1 MTVQRT
7 RRGIDVSDN
16 QKVIDWGKVKAAGV
30 AFAVLRSVRGSG
42 KTDYQFHNNLA
53 GVRAQGIPFDVYK
66 YSYGTTP
73 EKQKTEAEKYGLIED
88 LPFPA
93 VSAHADRKKVQD
105 LAEHYAA
112 MILEKQPECVMC
124 QGEFCLS
131 YHVIERLKKAGV
143 RVVAACSERVVEE
156 LYGKTGTEKKSVF
169 QFIQFREY

>member
-1 MTVQRT
+1 MDRNRVRVIWKPGMHLTNICEIPILQCKYRVPIR
-7 RRGIDVSDN
+7 N
-16 QKVIDWGKVKAAGV
+16 QEISVKEGEKEM
-30 AFAVLRSVRGSG
+30 FINFSNHPS
-42 KTDYQFHNNLA
+42 
-53 GVRAQGIPFDVYK
+53 
-66 YSYGTTP
+66 SMWS

-93 VSAHADRKKVQD
+93 VSAHADRKAVQD
-105 LAEHYAA
+105 LAEHYVA

-131 YHVIERLKKAGV
+131 YHVIERLKKTGV

-156 LYGKTGTEKKSVF
+156 VYGKTGTEKKSVF

>member
-1 MTVQRT
+1 M
-7 RRGIDVSDN
+7 
-16 QKVIDWGKVKAAGV
+16 WG
-30 AFAVLRSVRGSG
+30 
-42 KTDYQFHNNLA
+42 
-53 GVRAQGIPFDVYK
+53 
-66 YSYGTTP
+66 
-73 EKQKTEAEKYGLIED
+73 EKQKTEAEKYGLIASVSSNVAERS

-93 VSAHADRKKVQD
+93 VSAHADRKAVQD

-156 LYGKTGTEKKSVF
+156 VYGKTGTEKKSVF

>member
-1 MTVQRT
+1 MR
-7 RRGIDVSDN
+7 
-16 QKVIDWGKVKAAGV
+16 VIWKPGTH
-30 AFAVLRSVRGSG
+30 L
-42 KTDYQFHNNLA
+42 TNICE
-53 GVRAQGIPFDVYK
+53 IPILQCK
-66 YSYGTTP
+66 YRVP
-73 EKQKTEAEKYGLIED
+73 IRN
-88 LPFPA
+88 PA
-93 VSAHADRKKVQD
+93 VSAHADRKAVQD

-156 LYGKTGTEKKSVF
+156 VYGKTGTEKKSVF